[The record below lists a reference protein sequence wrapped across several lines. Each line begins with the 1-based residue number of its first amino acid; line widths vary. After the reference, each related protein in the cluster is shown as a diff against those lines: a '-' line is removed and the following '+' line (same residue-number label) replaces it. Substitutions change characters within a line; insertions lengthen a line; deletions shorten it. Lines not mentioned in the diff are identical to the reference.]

1 MTVFSCRNFK
11 PICFEFMTDPK
22 QKETI
27 QEIIDQKYGTC
38 VVPYMGNLTFSPYD
52 LDFEAEDEPMVGQRY
67 FNHCPYDGMR
77 KCHCVATFSSCP
89 WVLVFGTYF
98 NIIISIP

>member
-1 MTVFSCRNFK
+1 
-11 PICFEFMTDPK
+11 MTDPK
-22 QKETI
+22 QKGSI
-27 QEIIDQKYGTC
+27 QDIIDRKYGSC
-38 VVPYMGNLTFSPYD
+38 EGLCLGSLTFSPYD
-52 LDFEAEDEPMVGQRY
+52 LDSEAEDEPTVGQGH

-77 KCHCVATFSSCP
+77 KRHCVATFSSCP